1 MTFHWKLTSR
11 ASLFAVQLPIKKKKK
26 TKNRIGEGGRF
37 QAPAFFPL
45 RILRKKSVK
54 ELNSLHSLL
63 QGAWVNKFPYP
74 KRHTL
79 TISDTERTTEKVQ
92 LILVIVLKCVGLK
105 G

>member
-11 ASLFAVQLPIKKKKK
+11 TSLFAVRLPIKKKK
-26 TKNRIGEGGRF
+26 IGEGGRF
-37 QAPAFFPL
+37 QATAFFPL

-79 TISDTERTTEKVQ
+79 TISGTERTTEKVQ
-92 LILVIVLKCVGLK
+92 LILVIVLKCVGFK